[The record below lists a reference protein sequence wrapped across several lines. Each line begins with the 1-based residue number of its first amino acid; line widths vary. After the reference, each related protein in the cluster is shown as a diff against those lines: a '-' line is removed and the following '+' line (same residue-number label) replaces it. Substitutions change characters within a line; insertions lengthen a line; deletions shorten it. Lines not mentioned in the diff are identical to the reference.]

1 MKILTLLSFI
11 LLVAFNSYG
20 GEQKYTKNYYYKGM
34 KNSLIQWDKIDSI
47 DFLDYDL
54 WSQDTKLRDKWPQWE
69 KTIREKRRRETV
81 GKVIHCVGD
90 CKNYRGVGFYN
101 TQFRSS
107 ILEGD
112 EIHTSFDSYAWI
124 FLFDG
129 TIVRLSPSSSVT
141 FREINFG
148 LEETFIHARINSG
161 NVLWLSRS
169 QSKYIPTNDRET
181 DVIFFPLQFYEAMPI
196 SEKIEYDEDSL
207 MNLLEENHTVKKQYV
222 RLNKL
227 IEDNN
232 KYFKKRNSYSFLV
245 SPNGTVEGRNINVEF
260 ISLIGNR
267 SYVKSRGQEKLGIE
281 NELEDGK
288 VKFSF
293 RGFENKK
300 TKILDNDEWYEIDQK
315 GRFINKF
322 DKEKRFVVG
331 EFITKRIPTILVAR
345 ELLLKEYSKFS
356 NYIGNA
362 ELLAKTYNYR
372 QWGSFSNE
380 LSDMSMRLTYLKE
393 YTRRMETTTLL
404 TSERLR
410 EKMLARNEPSDD
422 MQYSAKFFNL
432 ALVNFLRS
440 KNSSAEVRSDRE
452 VLNSTTKKY
461 WKVINDIK

>member
-1 MKILTLLSFI
+1 
-11 LLVAFNSYG
+11 
-20 GEQKYTKNYYYKGM
+20 M
-34 KNSLIQWDKIDSI
+34 KNSLIQWDKIDSV

-54 WSQDTKLRDKWPQWE
+54 WLQDTNLRDKWPNWE
-69 KTIREKRRRETV
+69 KTIREKRQRETI
-81 GKVIHCVGD
+81 GKVVHCVGD

-129 TIVRLSPSSSVT
+129 TMVRLSPSSSVT

-169 QSKYIPTNDRET
+169 ESRYVTTNDRET
-181 DVIFFPLQFYEAMPI
+181 DVIFFPLQFYAAMPI
-196 SEKIEYDEDSL
+196 SEKIDYDENSL
-207 MNLLEENHTVKKQYV
+207 INLIEESQTVKKQYE
-222 RLNKL
+222 RLNQL
-227 IEDNN
+227 IDENN
-232 KYFKKRNSYSFLV
+232 KKFKKRKTYSFLV
-245 SPNGTVEGRNINVEF
+245 SPNGTVEGRDINIEF

-267 SYVKSRGQEKLGIE
+267 SYIKSRGHEKLGLKD
-281 NELEDGK
+281 ELKDS
-288 VKFSF
+288 VATFSF

-300 TKILDNDEWYEIDQK
+300 TEILDADSWYEIDQR

-322 DKEKRFVVG
+322 DREKKFSVG
-331 EFITKRIPTILVAR
+331 ELMTKRIPTMLVAR
-345 ELLLKEYSKFS
+345 ELLMNEYSGFTNFVDDAEKF
-356 NYIGNA
+356 
-362 ELLAKTYNYR
+362 AKIYSYR
-372 QWGSFSNE
+372 QWGIFSNKK
-380 LSDMSMRLTYLKE
+380 SDMSLRLAYLKE

-404 TSERLR
+404 TSQRLR
-410 EKMLARNEPSDD
+410 EKMLARNEPTDD

-432 ALVNFLRS
+432 ALVNYLRS
-440 KNSSAEVRSDRE
+440 KNSSAQVRSDRE

-461 WKVINDIK
+461 WKIINDIK